1 MIDPLASH
9 RLLPPTPERTAPA
22 RDPRVPTP
30 PSSAPT
36 ASGPPD
42 LSPAEARMI
51 DTFFPPS
58 PVLHLRL
65 YGPGSAK
72 QDLNPAALGHRL
84 DVRG

>member
-1 MIDPLASH
+1 
-9 RLLPPTPERTAPA
+9 
-22 RDPRVPTP
+22 
-30 PSSAPT
+30 
-36 ASGPPD
+36 
-42 LSPAEARMI
+42 MI